1 MKHPIRCCLCIL
13 FVLSHSARGEETAD
27 CSHIED
33 ISERLAC
40 FDRQFPKAEE
50 QAEKS
55 AQQGEPEPASE
66 PEVVTEPAA
75 GLEVV
80 PIAAGSGTGAEQT
93 ATIQQDPGVAADQ
106 DTLGKGTIFGKD
118 PKVNLTAAIESIRR
132 GDKQK
137 MVFLLDN
144 DEIWLQVE
152 PRDLPFHEGD
162 TVTIKNGFFGGYFM
176 RTENRVSTRVSR
188 IR

>member
-1 MKHPIRCCLCIL
+1 
-13 FVLSHSARGEETAD
+13 
-27 CSHIED
+27 
-33 ISERLAC
+33 
-40 FDRQFPKAEE
+40 
-50 QAEKS
+50 
-55 AQQGEPEPASE
+55 
-66 PEVVTEPAA
+66 
-75 GLEVV
+75 
-80 PIAAGSGTGAEQT
+80 
-93 ATIQQDPGVAADQ
+93 
-106 DTLGKGTIFGKD
+106 
-118 PKVNLTAAIESIRR
+118 
-132 GDKQK
+132 